1 MIDKENIPHI
11 PFDDAPEEWFDRC
24 SGDGYD
30 KYTNEYGERVYSD
43 NDIVAGELGFRPC
56 ARCGRYPSLDGDDAC
71 LSNLGRVMNAC
82 CGHGKNKGYIQFDN
96 GITVRG
102 DFEIERHDSFPMDYE
117 MKSRKE
123 IFDRMEELE
132 NNDEYDVSHIELKAL
147 KWVMG
152 QD

>member
-1 MIDKENIPHI
+1 MIDKGNIPHI

-24 SGDGYD
+24 SGDGH
-30 KYTNEYGERVYSD
+30 ERVINEDGDRVFED
-43 NDIVAGELGFRPC
+43 NGVSVEIGFRPC
-56 ARCGRYPSLDGDDAC
+56 ARCGRYPTLDGDDAC
-71 LSNLGRVMNAC
+71 MANLGRVTNAC
-82 CGHGKNKGYIQFDN
+82 CGHGRSKGYIQFDN

-102 DFEIERHDSFPMDYE
+102 DFEIERHDSFPIDYE

-132 NNDEYDVSHIELKAL
+132 DNDGCDINHIELKTL

-152 QD
+152 QSE